1 MKPGYYVCYRDGEL
15 KTESAKARFVRKFK
29 KGDLLYIE
37 RDNRAQIFDWS
48 DLEWVPLQWIRN
60 ADMVIDDA
68 VAYDFG
74 RFAVGISADK
84 VKEAIL
90 KKHYVDPDVPGD
102 GPPLPRRRA
111 AERIV
116 AKFLGR

>member
-15 KTESAKARFVRKFK
+15 KAEAEKARFVRKFK

-37 RDNRAQIFDWS
+37 RDNRAQIFDWD

-60 ADMVIDDA
+60 ADVVINDA
-68 VAYDFG
+68 VDYDFG

-90 KKHYVDPDVPGD
+90 KKYHVDPDVPGD

-116 AKFLGR
+116 AKYLGR